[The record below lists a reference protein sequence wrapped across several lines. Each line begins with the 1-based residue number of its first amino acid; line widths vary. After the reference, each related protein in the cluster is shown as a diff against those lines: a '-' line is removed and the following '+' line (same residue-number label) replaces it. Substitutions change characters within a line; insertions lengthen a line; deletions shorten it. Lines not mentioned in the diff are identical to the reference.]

1 MSDTIT
7 MDSAGR
13 VVLPKPIREKFRLKG
28 GAKLRLITI
37 GDHLEL
43 TPIEL
48 EDAPALVKKNGLLV
62 VASTGVPCDAV
73 EVIEAER
80 KDRESLRR

>member
-13 VVLPKPIREKFRLKG
+13 VVLPKPIREKFRLEG

-62 VASTGVPCDAV
+62 AASTGVPCDAV
-73 EVIEAER
+73 EVVEAER
-80 KDRESLRR
+80 KDRERLRR